1 MKNLAASHEVSTP
14 KTTAKVSAPRSAELN
29 PKRLKGEVLTSE
41 ISSSQNRA
49 VNALVDLS
57 VESWRF
63 SRLFSRLLSKL
74 DAGEGTRYVNQYR
87 YFVKRMEES
96 LEAAGLRMVNVE
108 GQAYDPGFAATALN
122 LGDFGPDDV
131 LLVDQMVEPIIMG
144 AEGLVRAGTVM
155 LRKAEL

>member
-1 MKNLAASHEVSTP
+1 MLAHNSV
-14 KTTAKVSAPRSAELN
+14 KYGRI
-29 PKRLKGEVLTSE
+29 KGRALTSE
-41 ISSSQNRA
+41 SPSSQNRA

-87 YFVKRMEES
+87 YYIKRVEES
-96 LEAAGLRMVNVE
+96 LGAAGLRLVNVE
-108 GQAYDPGFAATALN
+108 GQAYDPGIAATALN

-131 LLVDQMVEPIIMG
+131 LLVDQMIEPIIMG